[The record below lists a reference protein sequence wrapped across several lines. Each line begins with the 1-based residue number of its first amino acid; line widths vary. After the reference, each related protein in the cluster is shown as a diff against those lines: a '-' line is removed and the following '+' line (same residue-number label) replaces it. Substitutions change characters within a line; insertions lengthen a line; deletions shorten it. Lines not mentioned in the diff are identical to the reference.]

1 MRLVINWLEAALLA
15 ALAPLF
21 VFPAV
26 DRVWPFLVFPLL
38 WVARWWVEERRKLG
52 GEAGLRG
59 GEMGVRGWAGT
70 PLDAAIMVLA
80 LQLLVSSVAAGD
92 CEAMLPKIAGILY
105 GILVYFALVR
115 LVTTDRLAG
124 AGLGVFVAGGTALAA
139 LGLTGMFVSKEPN
152 FREIVTF
159 LFKKVPQRNWAF
171 EGAEA
176 GLNPNAV
183 AGVMLLFVPL
193 CLVLAFA
200 WTKRRRPGREGAE
213 ETTVRGKAFAAP
225 AGTAVAIVCGAL
237 SIFFLIVLF
246 LTQTVASWVALV
258 AGVWLVLPKGRARV
272 IGAFPA
278 ALFFAAVLVFLPMTD
293 KKATAQRG
301 QPFWKQKI
309 EARYPFWDVGIDAV
323 REKPLTGVGVNLL
336 RQRPEL
342 GYEHA
347 HAHNLMLHTA
357 AEMGIPGLIAY
368 LAILGGAGY
377 MCRETWRKASAVWM
391 RAAARGLGAGQAAHF
406 IFGWGDAIPLGA
418 KPGIFFWVSLALI
431 AALYER
437 TRVNC
442 GPSRGAE

>member
-1 MRLVINWLEAALLA
+1 MLNWIEAALLA

-26 DRVWPFLVFPLL
+26 DREWPFLVFPLL
-38 WVARWWVEERRKLG
+38 WVARWWVEERRKQG
-52 GEAGLRG
+52 GEAGLRD

-80 LQLLVSSVAAGD
+80 LQLFVSSVAAGD
-92 CEAMLPKIAGILY
+92 WEAMLPKIAGILY

-152 FREIVTF
+152 FREIVAF
-159 LFKKVPQRNWAF
+159 LFKRVPQRNWAF
-171 EGAEA
+171 EGAEE

-193 CLVLAFA
+193 CLALAFA
-200 WTKRRRPGREGAE
+200 WTKRRRPGRESAGEVTA
-213 ETTVRGKAFAAP
+213 RGKAFAAP
-225 AGTAVAIVCGAL
+225 AGTSAAVLCGLL
-237 SIFFLIVLF
+237 SVFFLIVLF
-246 LTQTVASWVALV
+246 LTQAIAAWVALV
-258 AGVWLVLPKGRARV
+258 AGLWLVLPTIKSRV
-272 IGAFPA
+272 IGAVPA
-278 ALFFAAVLVFLPMTD
+278 ALFVAAVLVFLPMTD
-293 KKATAQRG
+293 KEATARKG
-301 QPFWKQKI
+301 QPFWKYKI
-309 EARYPFWDVGIDAV
+309 ELRYKRWDVGIDAV
-323 REKPLTGVGVNLL
+323 RERPLTGVGVNLL

-347 HAHNLMLHTA
+347 HAHNHMLHTA

-368 LAILGGAGY
+368 LAILGGAAF
-377 MCRETWRKASAVWM
+377 MCRETWRRASAGWM

-431 AALYER
+431 AALYGR
-437 TRVNC
+437 TRGNC
-442 GPSRGAE
+442 GHSRSAE